1 MPAKGEANVPKGW
14 KRVRLGDVARER
26 NQRAHSAE
34 RIFSVTKHA
43 GFVPSLEYFNR
54 QVFSRNT
61 SNYKVVHHGDLA
73 YATIHLDEGSLGILL
88 EAEIGAIS
96 PMYTVFEAD
105 VEQVE
110 PKFLFATLKLP
121 QMVSKYKRLGEGTVH
136 RRKSISFE
144 RLSALSFAI
153 PDVQEQRRVIAVLD
167 SIDGAI
173 EGAGAVIAATEQLR
187 DSLLHDL
194 LTRGLPGQHT
204 EFCDVPGLGTI
215 PADWDVVRLGD
226 VCESPQYGATA
237 PGQPYDPDLPRYV
250 RITDLTYDGRL
261 KAEDSRSA
269 EPSRV
274 VGYELRSGDL
284 LFARSGATV
293 GKTYMYREKDGPCV
307 YAGYLIRFRPKPNL
321 VLPDYLE
328 YCTRSQFYG
337 QWVFSMLRAGAQ
349 PNINAAE
356 YSSLTIP
363 LPPFAE
369 QRAIA
374 SALEGLQSAIEVA
387 REELAGLRLL
397 KDSTADALLTGRVR
411 VATEGCNE

>member
-1 MPAKGEANVPKGW
+1 MQRAAGHGAFPDGW
-14 KRVRLGDVARER
+14 QRVRLGDVARER

-88 EAEIGAIS
+88 ESEIGAIS

-204 EFCDVPGLGTI
+204 EFRDVPGLGTI

-226 VCESPQYGATA
+226 VCESPQYGASA
-237 PGQPYDPDLPRYV
+237 PGQPYDPELPRYV
-250 RITDLTYDGRL
+250 RITDLTEDGRL
-261 KAEDSRSA
+261 KLEDARSA
-269 EPSRV
+269 EPLRV
-274 VGYELRSGDL
+274 LGYELEPGDL

-293 GKTYMYREKDGPCV
+293 GKTYMYRSKDGPCV
-307 YAGYLIRFRPKPNL
+307 LCRVSNQVPTK
-321 VLPDYLE
+321 VL
-328 YCTRSQFYG
+328 G
-337 QWVFSMLRAGAQ
+337 
-349 PNINAAE
+349 
-356 YSSLTIP
+356 
-363 LPPFAE
+363 
-369 QRAIA
+369 IA
-374 SALEGLQSAIEVA
+374 
-387 REELAGLRLL
+387 
-397 KDSTADALLTGRVR
+397 
-411 VATEGCNE
+411 